1 MMNMTLEKPTSAG
14 GDRKRKFSSTE
25 DFVPLHRP
33 TSQLREQ
40 GASGSDWGLG
50 GNRRASTGTLLPPG
64 TSALFGE
71 APACDHAHFSGIDAR
86 TPTTPFQVDIWEF
99 GSAHD
104 GRNETEDETKR
115 RRRSPFH
122 GKPSSADLALPSIE
136 ATAIDWVNM
145 QDDLSWWQPEPPQD
159 EAHLGIPR
167 PDPQERKRG
176 QSQHPFD
183 LHSAPVPR
191 PHLARTSQPRRPPQ
205 LQLPGNT
212 PRILTEPD
220 NTQTR
225 RQAIQLPQP
234 DTDTNSNDAL
244 YDFLIQPAMSDDM
257 ARLLASRPPQ
267 ENLMPSTSHVTPWW
281 NVNDE
286 ISAMLSQ
293 AGDVLSQP
301 HPENFDVA
309 ANALVP
315 EEQNALIREVTSP
328 IEGINLGSAS
338 MATIQLPSTSTITT
352 TPPAAPFTAAAAAA
366 TSVDRPDTAI
376 GSPASTIGAT
386 LSAHD
391 SSISAAMTKTMPRQE
406 SMDHTARKDLVG
418 NFYW

>member
-1 MMNMTLEKPTSAG
+1 MTLDQPTFAG
-14 GDRKRKFSSTE
+14 GDRKRKVSSTE

-33 TSQLREQ
+33 FPQLRGEQ
-40 GASGSDWGLG
+40 GSLGSDWGIG
-50 GNRRASTGTLLPPG
+50 GNRRASTGTLLLPER
-64 TSALFGE
+64 SALFGGS
-71 APACDHAHFSGIDAR
+71 PPHDHAAILRTDAR

-104 GRNETEDETKR
+104 GRNETEDEIKR
-115 RRRSPFH
+115 KRRSPSY

-159 EAHLGIPR
+159 ETHLGLPR
-167 PDPQERKRG
+167 PDPQDRNRG

-183 LHSAPVPR
+183 LHPAPDPC
-191 PHLARTSQPRRPPQ
+191 PHLARTSQSRPPPQ

-212 PRILTEPD
+212 PRTLTEPE

-225 RQAIQLPQP
+225 RQAVQLPRL

-257 ARLLASRPPQ
+257 ARLLASRPPP
-267 ENLMPSTSHVTPWW
+267 EDLMPSTSHVTPWW
-281 NVNDE
+281 DVNDE

-293 AGDVLSQP
+293 AGDVLSHP

-309 ANALVP
+309 ANALVL

-352 TPPAAPFTAAAAAA
+352 TPLAAPFTATAAAA
-366 TSVDRPDTAI
+366 TSVDRPDMAI
-376 GSPASTIGAT
+376 VSPAPTIGAT

-391 SSISAAMTKTMPRQE
+391 SSISAALTKTMPRQG
-406 SMDHTARKDLVG
+406 SMDHAARKDLVG